1 MTLVDNLNSFIWGL
15 LVDWILF
22 LGIYLTLGLDFISLR
37 LVPSAFV
44 MWWQAVRHPPEGEG
58 ECGPFLNSMAALG
71 GMIGMGNVT
80 GVTAALI
87 AGGPGVLVWIWI
99 GSLVGFATKF
109 AETFLATRYRS
120 HNAKGEVVGGPMYYL
135 SQGLP
140 RSLRWLG
147 RVFALFGALAVL
159 GVGNGLQSE
168 QIASLL
174 NRDLAVPPLATG
186 VVMAALTWWVIQ
198 GGLRRIGLWSAW
210 LIPLSC
216 LFYLVLCLV
225 LVLPNIERLPGV
237 LGAILG
243 EGFKLKAMAGG
254 TLGLTISKGIRLGVL
269 SNEAGL
275 GTSPII
281 LSAGRPGDPFYQ
293 GCISMLLSLADVV
306 VCTATALVVLCC
318 GLPLEGSDPVTLL
331 DQAFA
336 TVLGGASWLAI
347 LAVVPFAFTT
357 FTAFGYYGERC
368 LEFLLGVRSQQPF
381 RLIWIAVVA
390 LASVSRHADIWEVT
404 EVLNSMVALP
414 NIIGILLLSGLL
426 VRQTREQ
433 FARIQATHS
442 LNPSP

>member
-1 MTLVDNLNSFIWGL
+1 MPLVENLNSFLWGL

-22 LGIYLTLGLDFISLR
+22 LGIYLTLGMNFISLR

-44 MWWQAVRHPPEGEG
+44 MWWQTVRRPPEGEG

-80 GVTAALI
+80 GVATALTM
-87 AGGPGVLVWIWI
+87 GGPGVLVWIWI

-109 AETFLATRYRS
+109 AETFLATTYRS
-120 HNAKGEVVGGPMYYL
+120 HNARGEVVGGPMYYL

-147 RVFALFGALAVL
+147 TMFALFGCLAVL

-168 QIASLL
+168 QVASLL
-174 NRDLAVPPLATG
+174 NRNLSVPPLATG
-186 VVMAALTWWVIQ
+186 LVMAALTWWVIQ

-216 LFYLVLCLV
+216 LLYLLLCLM
-225 LVLPNIERLPGV
+225 LVLPRLDVLPEV
-237 LGAILG
+237 LGQIFG
-243 EGFKLKAMAGG
+243 QGFKLKAIAGG
-254 TLGLTISKGIRLGVL
+254 TLGLTISRGIRLGVL

-281 LSAGRPGDPFYQ
+281 LSAGRPGDPIYQ
-293 GCISMLLSLADVV
+293 ACISMLLSLSDVV
-306 VCTATALVVLCC
+306 VCTATALVMLCS
-318 GLPLEGSDPVTLL
+318 GIPLTGGDPVVMLN
-331 DQAFA
+331 QAF
-336 TVLGGASWLAI
+336 TTGLGGGSWLLM

-368 LEFLLGVRSQQPF
+368 LEFLLGVRAQQPF
-381 RLIWIAVVA
+381 RLVWIAVLA
-390 LASVSRHADIWEVT
+390 LASVGSHADIWEFT

-414 NIIGILLLSGLL
+414 NIIGILLLSSLL
-426 VRQTREQ
+426 MRQTRERYSQ
-433 FARIQATHS
+433 FKAPDILPKA
-442 LNPSP
+442 P

>member
-1 MTLVDNLNSFIWGL
+1 MSLVENLNSFIWGL

-37 LVPSAFV
+37 LVPSACV
-44 MWWQAVRHPPEGEG
+44 MWWRAVRQPSTGEG

-80 GVTAALI
+80 GVAAALI

-109 AETFLATRYRS
+109 AETFLATSYRS

-147 RVFALFGALAVL
+147 TMFALFGTLAVL

-168 QIASLL
+168 QIASLMKEQ
-174 NRDLAVPPLATG
+174 LAVPPLVTG
-186 VVMAALTWWVIQ
+186 LVGAALTWWVIQ

-210 LIPLSC
+210 LMPLSC
-216 LFYLVLCLV
+216 LFYLAICLM
-225 LVLPNIERLPGV
+225 LVLPHLDRLPSV
-237 LGAILG
+237 LGQILG
-243 EGFKLKAMAGG
+243 QGFNFKAIAGG
-254 TLGLTISKGIRLGVL
+254 TLGLTISRGIRLGVL
-269 SNEAGL
+269 SNEAGM
-275 GTSPII
+275 GTTPII
-281 LSAGRPGDPFYQ
+281 LSAGRPPDPFYQ
-293 GCISMLLSLADVV
+293 GCVSMLMSLSDVI

-318 GLPLEGSDPVTLL
+318 GISLEGADPVTLMT
-331 DQAFA
+331 QAFA
-336 TVLGGASWLAI
+336 EGLGGASWLLL
-347 LAVVPFAFTT
+347 LAAVPFAFTT

-368 LEFLLGVRSQQPF
+368 LEFLLGVRAQQPF
-381 RLIWIAVVA
+381 RLVWIAVLA
-390 LASVSRHADIWEVT
+390 MASVSRHADIWMVT
-404 EVLNSMVALP
+404 EVLNSLVALP
-414 NIIGILLLSGLL
+414 NILGILLLSGLL

-433 FARIQATHS
+433 FTRIKATHS
-442 LNPSP
+442 LTPSS